1 MMESLGKSIVIIGLI
16 LVVIG
21 LLLWFGAGK
30 FGWLGNLPGDI
41 KVERPGFRF
50 YAPITT
56 MIILSLVLSIVLS
69 LISRL
74 FR

>member
-1 MMESLGKSIVIIGLI
+1 METLGKAIFGIGVG

-21 LLLWFGAGK
+21 LLLWFGGDK
-30 FGWLGNLPGDI
+30 LSWLGHLPGDI
-41 KVERPGFRF
+41 RVERPGFRF

-56 MIILSLVLSIVLS
+56 MIILSIVLSIVLS
-69 LISRL
+69 LISRF